1 MITEA
6 VLDAVFSLVS
16 GILSL
21 VPDIDITVPA
31 NIISSAAQYLT
42 AAFYILPMN
51 TVFHICSLLVLL
63 QAFRIAVSI
72 IKTIWA
78 LLPIV

>member
-1 MITEA
+1 MVTEV

-31 NIISSAAQYLT
+31 GIVSSAAQYLT
-42 AAFYILPMN
+42 AAFYILPMT
-51 TVFHICSLLVLL
+51 TVFQICSILVLL
-63 QAFRIAVSI
+63 QSFRIAVSL
-72 IKTIWA
+72 IKTIWS
-78 LLPIV
+78 LLPVL